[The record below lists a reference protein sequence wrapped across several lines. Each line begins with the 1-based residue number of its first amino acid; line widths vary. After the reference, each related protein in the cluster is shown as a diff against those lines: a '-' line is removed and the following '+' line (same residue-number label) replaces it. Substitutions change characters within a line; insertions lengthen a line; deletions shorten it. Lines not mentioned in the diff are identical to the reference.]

1 MSPPRE
7 KISHRICTINP
18 LPVQQEQSTEEQP
31 SFQTSLDC
39 RGQTPVPPPKEETS
53 SSVQKPLSLLCL
65 LFMLLPL
72 PLPNYHPVK
81 LHSCGD
87 FHLQTSARQVSTQ
100 PRTAGVNGS
109 CRISHPPGA
118 QLLFCQ
124 GVGFWRGISI
134 CPGFCQSEVLI
145 SEEEPKGRF
154 ETPRTGAAR
163 SLRDDAGPP
172 RGAVQGGKP
181 WSREKAAHIC
191 SPRGEWLLGVP
202 GATGTQLQARYVQ
215 FASPSP
221 SVGSWDGRQN
231 TFVKRFQIQRFE
243 DLEK

>member
-1 MSPPRE
+1 
-7 KISHRICTINP
+7 
-18 LPVQQEQSTEEQP
+18 
-31 SFQTSLDC
+31 
-39 RGQTPVPPPKEETS
+39 
-53 SSVQKPLSLLCL
+53 
-65 LFMLLPL
+65 MLLPL